1 MPHRRD
7 AGHHHIINKYISG
20 LKEIKV
26 RGRLCRVADAPAA
39 EQLIDGGREVGWQ
52 VWQSLCSNRTPAA
65 AQQRVSQQHR
75 DEGSQAKPKTKNE
88 LLLVCKEAAENVTR
102 KEFSTKPILDPIIY
116 HLWTKTCDT
125 IGKGFQ
131 ETTNGSR
138 TRRSLLHVGRK

>member
-7 AGHHHIINKYISG
+7 AGHHIINKYISG

-39 EQLIDGGREVGWQ
+39 EQLIEGGREVGWQ

-75 DEGSQAKPKTKNE
+75 DEGSQTKPKTKSE
-88 LLLVCKEAAENVTR
+88 LVLVCKEAAENVTGCNLQGI
-102 KEFSTKPILDPIIY
+102 FY
-116 HLWTKTCDT
+116 KTH
-125 IGKGFQ
+125 
-131 ETTNGSR
+131 SR
-138 TRRSLLHVGRK
+138 PNNLSPMDQNL